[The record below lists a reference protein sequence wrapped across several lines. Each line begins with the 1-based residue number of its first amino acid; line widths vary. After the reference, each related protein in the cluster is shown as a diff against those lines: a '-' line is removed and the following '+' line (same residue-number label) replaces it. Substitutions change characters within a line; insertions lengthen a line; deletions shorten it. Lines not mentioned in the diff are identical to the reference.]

1 MDKLDKMNKTDKMEN
16 PLLKYL
22 AFVKTVERGSFTKAA
37 EDLNYAQSS
46 VSKMIGDLEKEWG
59 MTLLERS
66 KKGVCLTSAGEQLLP
81 TLQKVL
87 NEHRELE
94 EQIYQ
99 LKGLETGLVRIGTFS
114 SVAIHWLPEIL
125 SKLQE
130 DYPGIEY
137 EMLLGDYEEVEHWID
152 VGRVDC
158 GFLRLPTA
166 MKFDTIH
173 LKNDEY
179 KVILPSEHAFALQD
193 TIAITD
199 LEQQPFLLL
208 EHGGKTEVSELLEK
222 YNVSPDI
229 RFTTW
234 EDFAIMA
241 MVEKGMGI
249 SILPELILKRIPYQ
263 LEIRSLQ
270 EPYYR
275 AVGLAM
281 KNRNHLTPAV
291 QKFIEHL
298 MLFRENETFDY
309 DILKQVN

>member
-1 MDKLDKMNKTDKMEN
+1 MSKMNKPET

-22 AFVKTVERGSFTKAA
+22 AFVKTVEKGSITKAA

-66 KKGVCLTSAGEQLLP
+66 KKGVCLTSAGEALLP
-81 TLQKVL
+81 TLRKVL

-94 EQIYQ
+94 EEIGR

-114 SVAIHWLPEIL
+114 SVAINWMPEL
-125 SKLQE
+125 FSKLQK

-137 EMLLGDYEEVEHWID
+137 EMLLGDYDEVEHWID

-158 GFLRLPTA
+158 GFLRLPTEIP
-166 MKFDTIH
+166 FDTIPIR
-173 LKNDEY
+173 KDEY
-179 KVILPSEHAFALQD
+179 KLILPSDHPLASKD
-193 TIAITD
+193 RVAIRD
-199 LEQQPFLLL
+199 LDEQPFLLL
-208 EHGGKTEVSELLEK
+208 EHGGKTEVSDILERYK
-222 YNVSPDI
+222 LHPDI

-249 SILPELILKRIPYQ
+249 GILPNLILKRVPYQ
-263 LEIRSLQ
+263 LEIRSLDP
-270 EPYYR
+270 PYYR
-275 AVGLAM
+275 TIGLAM
-281 KNRNHLTPAV
+281 RNRDHLTPAV
-291 QKFIEHL
+291 EKFLEYL
-298 MLFRENETFDY
+298 MPFRDN
-309 DILKQVN
+309 I

>member
-1 MDKLDKMNKTDKMEN
+1 MSKMNKPET

-22 AFVKTVERGSFTKAA
+22 AFVKTVEKGSITKAA

-66 KKGVCLTSAGEQLLP
+66 KKGVCLTSAGEALLP
-81 TLQKVL
+81 TLRKVL

-94 EQIYQ
+94 EEIGR

-114 SVAIHWLPEIL
+114 SVAINWMPEL
-125 SKLQE
+125 FSKLQK

-137 EMLLGDYEEVEHWID
+137 EMLMGDYDEVEHWID

-158 GFLRLPTA
+158 GFLRLPTEIP
-166 MKFDTIH
+166 FDTIPIW
-173 LKNDEY
+173 KDEY
-179 KVILPSEHAFALQD
+179 KVIMPPDHPLASKD
-193 TIAITD
+193 RVAIRD
-199 LEQQPFLLL
+199 LDGQPFLLL
-208 EHGGKTEVSELLEK
+208 EHGGKTEVSDILERYK
-222 YNVSPDI
+222 LHPDI

-249 SILPELILKRIPYQ
+249 GILPNLILKRVPYQ
-263 LEIRSLQ
+263 LEIRSLDP
-270 EPYYR
+270 PYYR
-275 AVGLAM
+275 TIGLAM
-281 KNRNHLTPAV
+281 KNRDHLTPAV
-291 QKFIEHL
+291 EKFLEYL
-298 MLFRENETFDY
+298 MPFRDN
-309 DILKQVN
+309 I